1 MKNRK
6 SKRKNLCGVVA
17 TISLFLLLG
26 TIGGLETFRIGMLPG
41 IGMALLFIGAFA
53 FFAWLGGAWQ
63 FEAPKKGARR

>member
-6 SKRKNLCGVVA
+6 ENRQIICGVAA
-17 TISLFLLLG
+17 TISLVLLLG
-26 TIGGLETFRIGMLPG
+26 TIGGIETARIGYLPG
-41 IGMALLFIGAFA
+41 IGMSLLFIGAFA